1 MKGVGGP
8 GGQFG
13 NVLLTKILDLSNIQR
28 KFRHMRFFQ
37 KPGLLGISFGLFE
50 QKGERSVSDT

>member
-1 MKGVGGP
+1 MIGEYAV
-8 GGQFG
+8 
-13 NVLLTKILDLSNIQR
+13 NIL
-28 KFRHMRFFQ
+28 RFFQ